1 MTIESIID
9 LLKDQRINL
18 DIKCDNHSIPGYTTQ
33 HILLNNKSITITRDS
48 VQVINQYS
56 DFTYFFGIDNVKQ
69 YCSLNSKK
77 ELFLLSSSIYKRT
90 LKFTRTFNYIGFKID
105 DIIQLD
111 TFNKVLLE
119 RMDEFEVIKDN
130 KLDLIS
136 LNSLFDYYNQDFKL
150 KVWSEFL

>member
-9 LLKDQRINL
+9 LFKDQRINL
-18 DIKCDNHSIPGYTTQ
+18 DIKCDNHSIPGYTTYT
-33 HILLNNKSITITRDS
+33 ILLNNKSITITRDS
-48 VQVINQYS
+48 VQVINQYI

-69 YCSLNSKK
+69 YCSVDSKE
-77 ELFLLSSSIYKRT
+77 ELFLLVSSIFKRT

-136 LNSLFDYYNQDFKL
+136 LNSLFDYYNQDFNL